1 MEIRNRFVRQLYFN
15 EAQRHTYQL
24 LYTSSEYAITNNIYR
39 SANLTLILRCLT
51 DRRPL
56 DMTEQK
62 RGRLT
67 RPSHYSYTIRTFRI
81 ET

>member
-1 MEIRNRFVRQLYFN
+1 MKKNGSYDSYIFN

-51 DRRPL
+51 RETPFGYEQ
-56 DMTEQK
+56 TEMWL
-62 RGRLT
+62 RY
-67 RPSHYSYTIRTFRI
+67 YSYTIRTFRI